1 MRSITYLP
9 RLRAKAMLTVGCG
22 YRRTADVRRGAQ
34 AQLDPDHRR
43 QQTAARSV
51 RCQGSDDPFVCAR
64 LRAARCSQAL
74 VRVGLDASMRRGILV
89 ASECPSLQHSFV
101 ACGQSSRHGA
111 SQPWFFALLAQY
123 PSMSMGGLTSGGWYS
138 SSSFLN
144 HLLTSQHKLQAG
156 GNAEARPR
164 GRCVRTPATP

>member
-1 MRSITYLP
+1 
-9 RLRAKAMLTVGCG
+9 MLTVGCVLD
-22 YRRTADVRRGAQ
+22 RRTADVRRGAQ
-34 AQLDPDHRR
+34 AQLDPDNRR

-51 RCQGSDDPFVCAR
+51 RCARGSGDPFVCAR
-64 LRAARCSQAL
+64 LRAARCSQAR

-156 GNAEARPR
+156 GTAEARPR
-164 GRCVRTPATP
+164 GGCVRTPAVP